1 MKPKLSENKMLAFR
15 TEEVH
20 VQLVP
25 GVQTFIVDFF
35 KQMNLFVL
43 FCFYRFLSVM
53 FKAEILSALF
63 CSRS

>member
-25 GVQTFIVDFF
+25 VVQKLFQTNESFF
-35 KQMNLFVL
+35 VF
-43 FCFYRFLSVM
+43 FTGF
-53 FKAEILSALF
+53 
-63 CSRS
+63 

>member
-25 GVQTFIVDFF
+25 GVQMFIVGFF

-43 FCFYRFLSVM
+43 FCFVFTG
-53 FKAEILSALF
+53 F
-63 CSRS
+63 

>member
-25 GVQTFIVDFF
+25 VVQMFIVGFF

-43 FCFYRFLSVM
+43 FCFVFTG
-53 FKAEILSALF
+53 F
-63 CSRS
+63 